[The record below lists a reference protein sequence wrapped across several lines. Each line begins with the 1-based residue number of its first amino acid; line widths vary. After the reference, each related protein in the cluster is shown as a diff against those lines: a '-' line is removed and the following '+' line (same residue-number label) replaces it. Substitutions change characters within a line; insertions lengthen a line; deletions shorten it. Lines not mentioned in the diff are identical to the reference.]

1 MPTPTRAFVE
11 IAERYG
17 VAPRDL
23 HAIEKWFCES
33 LPLLPGHE
41 IEEILE
47 TLLSWPERQPATFGD
62 HRDDAE
68 EVPLPRLDDCPPCAV
83 PLLASRF
90 RDLPRRLLSRLVGAK
105 KVKT

>member
-17 VAPRDL
+17 VDPHDL
-23 HAIEKWFCES
+23 HAVEKWFCES

-47 TLLSWPERQPATFGD
+47 TLLSWHEGQPAAFCD
-62 HRDDAE
+62 RHDDAE
-68 EVPLPRLDDCPPCAV
+68 EAPLPRLDDCPPCAV
-83 PLLASRF
+83 PLLASRC
-90 RDLPRRLLSRLVGAK
+90 RDLPRRLLSRLVGSK